1 MKNRIEDS
9 ITDEN
14 AEVIATFGEARLL
27 KVNETIVLQG
37 GSMADRTEAL
47 EWLAM
52 FRPESVTGVGR

>member
-1 MKNRIEDS
+1 
-9 ITDEN
+9 
-14 AEVIATFGEARLL
+14 
-27 KVNETIVLQG
+27 VLQG